1 MDATKLEKLLIS
13 EVSGVDDP
21 ANEVPGWMIAK
32 AAEAAGA
39 ASAAEP
45 VVIPADVVA
54 PLDAPTIVE
63 KIKNLLFPTERKDDV
78 DMTVDEL
85 NGVLDERFAALT
97 ETLGES
103 LAKSLAP
110 PVEGAGEAAAVIN
123 PASATEA
130 VAVVV
135 EEPVPGITA
144 EDVSKAIEEAFA
156 PYHEIFEKTLDR
168 VERIEQALATGA
180 RKSLDGQEDGGTTK
194 PDAPT
199 TSTLTDAVGKAL
211 KGETVVLS

>member
-39 ASAAEP
+39 ASATESVVVP
-45 VVIPADVVA
+45 VESA

-63 KIKNLLFPTERKDDV
+63 KIKSLLFPTERKDDV
-78 DMTVDEL
+78 EMTTEEL

-110 PVEGAGEAAAVIN
+110 PVEGAGEVAAVID

-180 RKSLDGQEDGGTTK
+180 RQSLDGQEDGGTTK

-199 TSTLTDAVGKAL
+199 TSTLTDAIGKAL